1 MEVRDKVVVVTGAA
15 QGIGRALARR
25 FAAAGARKVVVAD
38 LDQAACDAVAREI
51 GGIGLR
57 CDVSRESDIQALVR
71 SVEAQCGGI
80 DVFFSNAG
88 ILGPRGGYEV
98 ADEVWQR
105 MWAIHCMA
113 HVWAARAVV
122 PGMLERGGGY
132 FLSTASAAGVLTILE
147 SAPYA
152 VTKHGAVAFAEWLSV
167 THGGRGLRVSCLCP
181 QAVAT
186 AMVSGDGGSAGGDG
200 VLSPEAVA
208 DAVLQAM
215 ADERFFVFPHPQVEQ
230 YMAVKGSNHPRW
242 LAGMRK
248 AYARLTGAAPA
259 AKP

>member
-1 MEVRDKVVVVTGAA
+1 MQNTRVVMITGAA
-15 QGIGRALARR
+15 GNLGQAVADA
-25 FAAAGARKVVVAD
+25 FAALGDQLVLVGRRVPAGEADPRRWWVAAD
-38 LDQAACDAVAREI
+38 LLDAEQTVAAHGQAVQRFGRVDVLCHLAGGFRMGEAVHETSAANWDFLV
-51 GGIGLR
+51 GINERTL
-57 CDVSRESDIQALVR
+57 L
-71 SVEAQCGGI
+71 
-80 DVFFSNAG
+80 N
-88 ILGPRGGYEV
+88 
-98 ADEVWQR
+98 
-105 MWAIHCMA
+105 
-113 HVWAARAVV
+113 AARAVV

-230 YMAVKGSNHPRW
+230 YMAVKGSNHPHW

-248 AYARLTGAAPA
+248 AYARLTGTAPA